1 MGWVNEMN
9 IGVEHGVLM
18 ILKHGAEYGMS
29 MISKTWGEIWGG
41 SLIKNMGQN
50 MGRQY
55 KEFFNHFFGFSSKR
69 RL

>member
-1 MGWVNEMN
+1 MN

-18 ILKHGAEYGMS
+18 ILE
-29 MISKTWGEIWGG
+29 TWGGIWGVNDF
-41 SLIKNMGQN
+41 KNMGRN

-55 KEFFNHFFGFSSKR
+55 KEVFNDSFGFSSKG